1 MKRVMYKMGDELLDE
16 APKEEPTLV
25 TMKQL
30 LEILSKSF
38 RDLNIVIDLSDY
50 VTREEYDAK
59 IQELE
64 TRLEELNSRFSL

>member
-1 MKRVMYKMGDELLDE
+1 MPDDFLEE
-16 APKEEPTLV
+16 SPKEEPKLV

-38 RDLNIVIDLSDY
+38 RDLNITIDLSDY
-50 VTREEYDAK
+50 VTKEEYDAK

-64 TRLEELNSRFSL
+64 GKVEELNSILSL

>member
-1 MKRVMYKMGDELLDE
+1 MGDELLDE